1 MFSSNVFEYYNCYDL
16 SVSTQAVSGPKDD
29 KRERVL
35 WVRFESC
42 DINDASLGD
51 SGRGNPLL
59 LILGLANG
67 FAVWTITVGEVTD

>member
-1 MFSSNVFEYYNCYDL
+1 MLGYYTYFSVPS
-16 SVSTQAVSGPKDD
+16 QAVSGPKDD

-51 SGRGNPLL
+51 GVRGNPLL

-67 FAVWTITVGEVTD
+67 FAVWTVTVSEVLDTSD